1 MNLHQVLTGAVNPGD
16 YCYSVGSVEGVP
28 FTVYAAGCNIVI
40 LSSEL
45 ERVQI
50 IAGVCHG
57 NVQVTSLDCSN
68 DVGKIAAAYA
78 KKISIFE
85 PSPLLNNNSAHK
97 LDYRWVETASVDI
110 GCPVKVISW
119 NISATRLLV
128 ATESNLELWNYLPKD
143 ETAEGVKF
151 TMGAEDDEPI
161 SDSSPWL
168 KSWQIATSSSV
179 HFLKFAND
187 GTMFATAGRNDRLA
201 KVWYETCDANGD
213 KKPQQKLFNFVYL
226 PHPRAVTAL
235 SWRHTSKYMPRGC
248 VANMLVTSCKDSI
261 CRLWSQTLLPEDGLI
276 NLSQIEAFANQQP
289 KVQRHKNKIM
299 SKLKHI
305 KSLSEHKAK
314 HGGGSLP
321 VGTTPAGTNDT
332 TGIIANGAPVETMPS
347 LPSSFS
353 INDFHNFALQGSGV
367 APGVHFHLAASINAE
382 SDIPLV
388 PAMRSDED
396 RADDAG
402 GHFVLHWLNNKEI
415 CFSRGAEKLLHDLS
429 VKAFQ
434 EAIRKQQE
442 AEEAERN
449 KPEPAEEALPA
460 DEVMSDRSPTAHSKD
475 DKISHSESTASN
487 GSNEKHGP
495 APINVPKDADHCL
508 GEALESK
515 LEALLKQWHKTSD
528 LLFSVHPIDG
538 SFLVWIVDYLDESLP
553 GAFRQ
558 PQVSFNSRISNAIA
572 LGDAATMSQ
581 NISLYL
587 PTAGLDLK
595 TVLRGL
601 GALEST
607 PGGDATKDLMLQAKE
622 WTCTPTVSM
631 ISKHSNGS
639 LNLWYLT
646 FKDEESLTHV
656 LSVTHSNKRVCGHRF
671 RINDITCH
679 PVLPL
684 LLTTS
689 HHNSPQTTLSPT
701 SECVSGRNGGFC
713 SELILWKV
721 ESVGPLSKSGGISEL
736 ARINSLHLSAFS
748 NVAWIPTLLPSST
761 LGTVSNSPSAC
772 FVASDG
778 TRLRVYQAL
787 IDARSLLAEL
797 VMARKRQQQAIDT
810 MSVSSAASSLS
821 LHDGPGGQRTHV
833 QQLLEGFNIVSL
845 QSTARPGCIIEL
857 DAIADAVAD
866 WQHTQLLHVFQ
877 ETLILGVC
885 GDGSMQFMRLG
896 RSFKA
901 YIELQHS
908 AIFREPFYL
917 VVIEKKD
924 RRSVIHMWKLT
935 IASTHNVNDSANQRQ
950 HPDGHSLSEM
960 IKEDLAVTN
969 NRNNLKQDL
978 PDTNPFVTSNDTKD
992 SCHSSRSSTPDRS
1005 EHSLLHASPLK
1016 IVTEKLC
1023 EHELPLPDGVEIVH
1037 AEPAA
1042 GHLSS
1047 SNIYPACLSPYLI
1060 CTACSDGKTRF
1071 WRCAQDEK
1079 NDGSKSFQWTEWR
1092 MVLNTT
1098 ESAIDVD
1105 GSPLAVSAAYSGRV
1119 AVAFKLGSSFTR
1131 PTKGNTDER
1140 YVNLAVAIYECESTG
1155 GSEWVLEDT
1164 IRFRN
1169 VQLPRVYCGRGTD
1182 DVDLT
1187 SIYDANLRSRVQM
1200 DHIVQKLAESSSKS
1214 DLSRMLSVPSY
1225 ATLQTLKKSI
1235 IEQGN
1240 QCVLVQKS
1248 LMQLDWVSS
1257 EDGSHILTVALG
1269 PKVMLYAPVSY
1280 DIAQCNAAPSSTNA
1294 SAGTGFHRPLL
1305 KQRSSMAP
1313 QMESSRLRWMQI
1325 RGLELH
1331 TADGLPALP
1340 MQLSWVRDGILV
1352 VGMDNEMH
1360 VYSQWK
1366 SHKRALAEDYVVHK
1380 NTEET
1385 FSDPTYTK
1393 RCLHEDDLM
1402 SRVQETQLRM
1412 GSSANLTRNAS
1423 LQVVANAAKIGLD
1436 KAQATAGGQTGGASN
1451 IGAGGQLI
1459 KELLPDFGLFET
1471 SRLAC
1476 PVLPQYHPKQLME
1489 LLAFGKIKRVKA
1501 ILAHLVRCLRKGTG
1515 QEEREALSQDSWSKS
1530 RTYSLAA
1537 PSGTTPQAS
1546 PGAGDNVFTEEVH
1559 LDYVEIT
1566 SIPPLPLYKLLEADT
1581 QVLSQEQAKDQKGK
1595 ATSGTN
1601 GEHKRNVRQTDDY
1614 SMLFDDATDNF
1625 NTLNEDSSGRIRTHS
1640 ASERTNRNPNH
1651 FDTQQANILTQV
1663 LTHCSLPGLSNLDQ
1677 VHLLALADSV
1687 ASFQS
1692 NITERFSQNV
1702 TVSITKHES
1711 HHTEVNVEAAT
1722 EALDDSGLR
1731 YLLATRHHTY
1741 LMRCLPLSERASLQK
1756 QGLAPHSIVWA
1767 FHSETQ
1773 DELIQLVL
1781 NQNNLKWTDLKDLG
1795 VGWWCKNNASLKRLI
1810 ERVAKSAFQSQQNP
1824 LDASF
1829 YYMALKKK
1837 NILTGLFRSVSDKKM
1852 TEFFQNNFNEDRWRR
1867 AALKNAYALLGKQK
1881 FKHAA
1886 AFFLLANDLKSAVQV
1901 CLNNL
1906 DDLQLAM
1913 ILVRLYDGGEVATY
1927 PDTLKPTVYNSV
1939 LGCNEKGEDYHASQ
1953 AHPDPFIRSMAYWIL
1968 KRYEDALS
1976 TLLQTDIG
1984 CSHPAYREPTAGEG
1998 KDQTG
2003 GSDPAVFNFY
2013 LYLRTHPFVV
2023 RRNLARL
2030 MKDRRQSR
2038 AIMLSGF
2045 NSVANGA
2052 DNQGAD
2058 TITPLERRLFF
2069 TTAHTYFRAG
2079 CPPLAL
2085 EVLSRLPNCQLD
2097 SESTDVFT
2105 SKEDVSS
2112 FPIEKEEKAE
2122 DFDWSMPVVSQKADA
2137 FDWSQPVSQKAEQY
2151 GWSQPEPQNV
2161 DAFDWSQPV
2170 LNKVGGRAE
2179 DFDWSQPV
2187 SNEQQRSGQ
2196 LNGTSHDR
2204 KASQSSENEKSV
2216 GGAAAYRKGSEVIDI
2231 MAQQLKFIACL
2242 KIMMEELSTLA
2253 TGLEVDG
2260 GLLRFQLYVWL
2271 EKCVAALRQLCH
2283 YGANEGSDQLVGRV
2297 EASEAGEA
2305 LPEAVKLR
2313 DVLLQDKKDF
2323 EDKIDRA
2330 ARRKHWLK
2338 ANEALLRTLLS
2349 YSALHG
2355 AHGGGLA
2362 AVRMELNLLLQE
2374 LQQTRTP
2381 QALLASPL
2389 PVPTSLP
2396 LLAASVASNKTV
2408 VADPVRHVQS
2418 LAHDILLTIT
2428 QDLSLQLPQRGELTK
2443 VMVLRDLCLSLSAC
2457 IYQALCDSDKLP
2469 TRRGP
2474 RSTVDEDGGPQAAV
2488 LGGALH
2494 GSLSLLAP
2502 QTRERLSSASA
2513 SDLLPTS
2520 APSKWPG
2527 VPSLRALMARDRDDD
2542 APKLHTLLCEAF
2554 VAVYLSLTVHALA
2567 TRDSQ
2572 VLFRLVSHKMTEE
2585 MWAALF
2591 GGGAEK
2597 VLKVHLAGVVTAAM
2611 SSVAFQNKASTHG
2624 AVNAQNMSATGD
2636 SGQDSSILDAINR
2649 QRLKWNMKILP
2660 QFAAEKAPTSPSTAD
2675 RNEARPA
2682 YKEVFVAPTQSIAAR
2697 LLSKPHLEENLQ
2709 PVDYDSS
2716 ENIEEDEIEDDWKED
2731 VFDDKSAD
2739 SKSQQGRDS
2748 KANKPAQGESVE
2760 EQFSWGILSLSV
2772 LKLVLRNV
2780 VRFLETAGVDFND
2793 LPVASPLSHA
2803 ALKALQHW
2811 YNIQRDQL
2819 DKGPKAADLLP
2830 NMVVDNFVHS
2840 GPAIHKYKVLLE
2852 LDNTPFQHGTNAAA
2866 LRGVRRLWNYLVR
2879 QDDCQEYFIKYIFS
2893 PPKRLPLML
2902 ADSGVEDED
2911 ENTAIRPI
2919 RVIHKDQESISAFC
2933 VNRGSAST
2941 SVITVATPKDMQ
2953 ELDIS
2958 GLLDDVGWLDNEAEF
2973 DILNRSHDATGA
2985 GGSEYLVI
2993 EHPIDRQL
3001 LGPAANTVGSHVTTP
3016 LAPLPSNSIISSVHS
3031 HGKSNINLKNLH
3043 FAGSQHPQFCEFV
3056 LSRSRLMVKTL
3067 KKHKVDSVRRLASH
3081 PSANLYL
3088 SGGQD
3093 GAVQLWEWGHSS
3105 AVCALRLP
3113 GTRAKVTSV
3122 SFNPQGNKLGVTDG
3136 DGFISLWQVGVA
3148 RNDQNPFFTTQC
3160 HSKQASEFAF
3170 AGSSSLLATGGQ
3182 SSDGKNVCLWDTL
3195 LPQRKAMI
3203 GSFHC
3208 HEHGCSALLYA
3219 PHSGLLISAGK
3230 KGDIAIIDVRQR
3242 VLQHKF
3248 QAHDSAVKCLSL
3260 DPNEEFFVSGSA
3272 DGDIKIWSLPA
3283 YAMQYSFK
3291 GEHSK
3296 NSLFRSMASGVTHLY
3311 VDEQI
3316 RLFSC
3321 GADGSLKLRQLPKKD
3336 SNVVQLAPY

>member
-1 MNLHQVLTGAVNPGD
+1 MNQHQVLTGAVNPGD

-50 IAGVCHG
+50 IAGICHG

-68 DVGKIAAAYA
+68 DVGKIAAAYG

-97 LDYRWVETASVDI
+97 LDYRWVETASVDV
-110 GCPVKVISW
+110 GCHVKVISW
-119 NISATRLLV
+119 NISATRLLI
-128 ATESNLELWNYLPKD
+128 ATEANLELWNYLPKD
-143 ETAEGVKF
+143 DTAEGVKF
-151 TMGAEDDEPI
+151 TMGAEDEEPTAET
-161 SDSSPWL
+161 SPWL
-168 KSWQIATSSSV
+168 KSWQIATSSPV

-248 VANMLVTSCKDSI
+248 VANMLVTSCKDNI

-276 NLSQIEAFANQQP
+276 NLSQIEALSSQQP
-289 KVQRHKNKIM
+289 KVHRHRNKIM

-305 KSLSEHKAK
+305 KSLSEHKARN
-314 HGGGSLP
+314 GGGSLP
-321 VGTTPAGTNDT
+321 GGSTVGGPNGNAGIVN
-332 TGIIANGAPVETMPS
+332 NGALLEPMPS
-347 LPSSFS
+347 MPSSFS
-353 INDFHNFALQGSGV
+353 INDFHNFAPQGSGV

-415 CFSRGAEKLLHDLS
+415 CFSRGAERLLHDVS

-434 EAIRKQQE
+434 DAIRKQQE
-442 AEEAERN
+442 AEEAEQS
-449 KPEPAEEALPA
+449 KPEPAEEAFLA
-460 DEVMSDRSPTAHSKD
+460 DEGISDRSPTVQSKD
-475 DKISHSESTASN
+475 GKISHSDSSASN
-487 GSNEKHGP
+487 GSGERHSSL
-495 APINVPKDADHCL
+495 PINVPKDADHSL
-508 GEALESK
+508 GEALENK
-515 LEALLKQWHKTSD
+515 LEVLLKQWHKTSD

-538 SFLVWIVDYLDESLP
+538 SFLVWIVDFLDESIP

-601 GALEST
+601 GALESP

-689 HHNSPQTTLSPT
+689 HHNSPQCALSPV
-701 SECVSGRNGGFC
+701 SERISGRNGGFC

-797 VMARKRQQQAIDT
+797 VMARKRQQQAMDT
-810 MSVSSAASSLS
+810 MSVSSAATSISSVQ
-821 LHDGPGGQRTHV
+821 DGPGDHRVHG
-833 QQLLEGFNIVSL
+833 QQLLEGFKIVSL

-857 DAIADAVAD
+857 DAITDAVAD

-877 ETLILGVC
+877 ESLILG
-885 GDGSMQFMRLG
+885 GYNDSPLQFMG
-896 RSFKA
+896 PGKGVKA
-901 YIELQHS
+901 YVDLQH
-908 AIFREPFYL
+908 AACFREPFYL

-924 RRSVIHMWKLT
+924 RKSILHMWKLT
-935 IASTHNVNDSANQRQ
+935 IASTHNQNEASQREQ
-950 HPDGHSLSEM
+950 AEGHGLPET
-960 IKEDLAVTN
+960 INEIVAATTN
-969 NRNNLKQDL
+969 NKTNQKENLS
-978 PDTNPFVTSNDTKD
+978 DTNPFVAPNDMRD
-992 SCHSSRSSTPDRS
+992 SHHSSRSSTPDRS
-1005 EHSLLHASPLK
+1005 EHSMLHASPLK

-1047 SNIYPACLSPYLI
+1047 SNIYPACLAPYLI
-1060 CTACSDGKTRF
+1060 TTACSDGKTRF
-1071 WRCAQDEK
+1071 WKCSQDEK
-1079 NDGSKSFQWTEWR
+1079 NSEINGFQWVEWR

-1131 PTKGNTDER
+1131 PTKGSDDAR

-1169 VQLPRVYCGRGTD
+1169 VQLPRIYCGGGAD
-1182 DVDLT
+1182 DVDLP
-1187 SIYDANLRSRVQM
+1187 SIYDANLRNRVQM
-1200 DHIVQKLAESSSKS
+1200 DHIVQKLADSSSKG

-1240 QCVLVQKS
+1240 QCVLIQKS

-1280 DIAQCNAAPSSTNA
+1280 DIAQCNAAPSSTSA
-1294 SAGTGFHRPLL
+1294 STGSSYHRPLL

-1313 QMESSRLRWMQI
+1313 QVESSRLRWMQI
-1325 RGLELH
+1325 RGLELR

-1360 VYSQWK
+1360 IYSQWK
-1366 SHKRALAEDYVVHK
+1366 PHKRAFSEDNVVHK
-1380 NTEET
+1380 NTQET
-1385 FSDPTYTK
+1385 FSDPSYTK

-1402 SRVQETQLRM
+1402 SRVQETQLRI
-1412 GSSANLTRNAS
+1412 GSSANLTRNPS
-1423 LQVVANAAKIGLD
+1423 LQVVANAAKVND
-1436 KAQATAGGQTGGASN
+1436 KAQTPAAQTGGAGN
-1451 IGAGGQLI
+1451 VAGGHSV

-1489 LLAFGKIKRVKA
+1489 LLAFGKIKRVRA
-1501 ILAHLVRCLRKGTG
+1501 ILAHLVRCLKKGTG
-1515 QEEREALSQDSWSKS
+1515 REERQTLSQDSWSKS
-1530 RTYSLAA
+1530 RAYSLAA
-1537 PSGTTPQAS
+1537 PPGTTPQLS
-1546 PGAGDNVFTEEVH
+1546 PGAGDKVFTEEVH

-1581 QVLSQEQAKDQKGK
+1581 QVLSQEQGKEQKAKSAAG
-1595 ATSGTN
+1595 SN
-1601 GEHKRNVRQTDDY
+1601 GGHESNADQTDDY
-1614 SMLFDDATDNF
+1614 SLLFDDATDNF
-1625 NTLNEDSSGRIRTHS
+1625 NALNEDSSGRTRTHS

-1651 FDTQQANILTQV
+1651 FGTQQANILTQV
-1663 LTHCSLPGLSNLDQ
+1663 LTHCSLPGLSSLDQ
-1677 VHLLALADSV
+1677 VHLLALADSI

-1692 NITERFSQNV
+1692 SITERFSQNV
-1702 TVSITKHES
+1702 TVSMTKHDS
-1711 HHTEVNVEAAT
+1711 HHSAVNVEAAT

-1795 VGWWCKNNASLKRLI
+1795 VGWWCKNNTSLKKLI
-1810 ERVAKSAFQSQQNP
+1810 ERVAKSAFQAQQNP

-1837 NILTGLFRSVSDKKM
+1837 NILTGLFRSVNDKKM

-1881 FKHAA
+1881 FQHAA

-1913 ILVRLYDGGEVATY
+1913 ILVRLYDGGEVETY
-1927 PDTLKPTVYNSV
+1927 PDSLKPMVYTNV
-1939 LGCNEKGEDYHASQ
+1939 LGCNERGDDCHSSQ
-1953 AHPDPFIRSMAYWIL
+1953 AHPDPFIRSMAFWIL

-1984 CSHPAYREPTAGEG
+1984 CAHAAYREPSGEG
-1998 KDQTG
+1998 KETA

-2045 NSVANGA
+2045 NSVAKGE
-2052 DNQGAD
+2052 DSHGAD

-2069 TTAHTYFRAG
+2069 TTAHAHFRAG

-2097 SESTDVFT
+2097 PDSADVFT
-2105 SKEDVSS
+2105 SKEEASPLHV
-2112 FPIEKEEKAE
+2112 EKEEKAE
-2122 DFDWSMPVVSQKADA
+2122 DFDWSMPASA
-2137 FDWSQPVSQKAEQY
+2137 FDWSQPVSQKAEEY
-2151 GWSQPEPQNV
+2151 DWSQPETEKA

-2170 LNKVGGRAE
+2170 SNSVGGKAE
-2179 DFDWSQPV
+2179 DFDWSQPA
-2187 SNEQQRSGQ
+2187 SNTQQS
-2196 LNGTSHDR
+2196 NGLDGNSCDR
-2204 KASQSSENEKSV
+2204 KVSQFSDNEKSATFTDAP
-2216 GGAAAYRKGSEVIDI
+2216 GPKGSELIDV

-2283 YGANEGSDQLVGRV
+2283 YGANETKDQLVGPGV
-2297 EASEAGEA
+2297 
-2305 LPEAVKLR
+2305 PEAADTLNETVKLH

-2323 EDKIDRA
+2323 EDKLDRA

-2418 LAHDILLTIT
+2418 LAHDILQTIT
-2428 QDLSLQLPQRGELTK
+2428 QDLSLQLPQRGELAK
-2443 VMVLRDLCLSLSAC
+2443 VLVLRDLCLSLSAC

-2469 TRRGP
+2469 TRRSP
-2474 RSTVDEDGGPQAAV
+2474 RCAVDEDNSSQAAI

-2494 GSLSLLAP
+2494 GSLSLLTP

-2513 SDLLPTS
+2513 GDLLPTS

-2554 VAVYLSLTVHALA
+2554 VGVYVSLMVHALA
-2567 TRDSQ
+2567 TRDSH
-2572 VLFRLVSHKMTEE
+2572 VLFRLVSHKMTDE

-2591 GGGAEK
+2591 GGGAKK
-2597 VLKVHLAGVVTAAM
+2597 VLKVYMAGGGQGGLANAVTGSASA
-2611 SSVAFQNKASTHG
+2611 QNKTPTHSS
-2624 AVNAQNMSATGD
+2624 VNAQATSAG
-2636 SGQDSSILDAINR
+2636 GESSPDIGILDAINR

-2660 QFAAEKAPTSPSTAD
+2660 QFASEKPPTSPPAVD
-2675 RNEARPA
+2675 RNETRPA
-2682 YKEVFVAPTQSIAAR
+2682 YKEVFVAPTESIAAR

-2716 ENIEEDEIEDDWKED
+2716 ENVEEEEVEDDWKDD

-2739 SKSQQGRDS
+2739 SKSQQGREGKETKAAFGDS
-2748 KANKPAQGESVE
+2748 AE
-2760 EQFSWGILSLSV
+2760 EQFAWGILSLSV

-2780 VRFLETAGVDFND
+2780 MRFLETAGIDFGD
-2793 LPVASPLSHA
+2793 LPVASPLMHA
-2803 ALKALQHW
+2803 SLKALQHW
-2811 YNIQRDQL
+2811 YTVQRDQL
-2819 DKGPKAADLLP
+2819 DKGLKTADLLP
-2830 NMVVDNFVHS
+2830 NMVVDSFVNS

-2852 LDNTPFQHGTNAAA
+2852 LDNTPFQRGSSASA
-2866 LRGVRRLWNYLVR
+2866 LRAARRLWNYLVR
-2879 QDDCQEYFIKYIFS
+2879 QEDCQEYFIKYIFS
-2893 PPKRLPLML
+2893 PPKRQPLML
-2902 ADSGVEDED
+2902 GDSGAEEED
-2911 ENTAIRPI
+2911 ENTAFRPI

-2933 VNRGSAST
+2933 VNRCNGNT
-2941 SVITVATPKDMQ
+2941 SIITVATPKDMQ

-2958 GLLDDVGWLDNEAEF
+2958 GLRDDVGWLDNEAEF
-2973 DILNRSHDATGA
+2973 DILNRGQDAA
-2985 GGSEYLVI
+2985 GGGGGEYLVV

-3001 LGPAANTVGSHVTTP
+3001 LGPAANPVGSHASTP

-3043 FAGSQHPQFCEFV
+3043 FPGSQHPQFCEFV

-3067 KKHKVDSVRRLASH
+3067 KRHKVDSVRRLASH
-3081 PSANLYL
+3081 PSASLYL

-3136 DGFISLWQVGVA
+3136 DGVISLWQVGVA
-3148 RNDQNPFFTTQC
+3148 RIDQNPFFTTQC

-3182 SSDGKNVCLWDTL
+3182 SSDGRNVCLWDTL

-3248 QAHDSAVKCLSL
+3248 LAHDSAVKCLSL

-3272 DGDIKIWSLPA
+3272 DGDIKIWSLPV
-3283 YAMQYSFK
+3283 YALQHSFK

-3296 NSLFRSMASGVTHLY
+3296 NSLFRSMASGVTNLY
-3311 VDEQI
+3311 VDEQA

-3336 SNVVQLAPY
+3336 PSVVQLAPY